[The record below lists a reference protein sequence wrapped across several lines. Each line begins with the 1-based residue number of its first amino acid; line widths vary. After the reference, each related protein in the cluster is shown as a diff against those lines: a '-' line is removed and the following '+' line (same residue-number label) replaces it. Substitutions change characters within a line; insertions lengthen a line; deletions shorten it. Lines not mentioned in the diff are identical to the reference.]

1 MLSRLIE
8 SGAGATAR
16 RQWLPSGLIAVAAHA
31 VIVAGAALA
40 TLEPAPAVGAGQS
53 AVIIA
58 WPVETTRDRRGEA
71 RDEIPGLPEPIVDA
85 PPVPP
90 FGLPPIATGGRIE
103 PLLPVRDVGGTE
115 PVNDGPSAPADGW
128 SVDEPPA
135 LLAGPPPAY
144 PELLRAAGIEGRV
157 VLQVVIDTLGRAE
170 PAARVFESSNPGFD
184 GAALAYVQGAVFRPG
199 RVRGRAVRVLIRL
212 PIAFTLRAVR

>member
-8 SGAGATAR
+8 SGAGTTAR
-16 RQWLPSGLIAVAAHA
+16 RHWLPSGLIAVAAHA

-40 TLEPAPAVGAGQS
+40 TLEPAPAVGADQS

-58 WPVETTRDRRGEA
+58 WPVETARDRRGEA
-71 RDEIPGLPEPIVDA
+71 RDEIAGLAEPIVDV

-103 PLLPVRDVGGTE
+103 PFLPVRDVAGTG
-115 PVNDGPSAPADGW
+115 PVNDGPAAPADW
-128 SVDEPPA
+128 LSVDEPPA
-135 LLAGPPPAY
+135 LLAGPPPPY

-184 GAALAYVQGAVFRPG
+184 GAALASVRGALFRPA

-212 PIAFTLRAVR
+212 PIAFTLRGVR

>member
-40 TLEPAPAVGAGQS
+40 TLEPAPAVGADQS

-58 WPVETTRDRRGEA
+58 WPVETARDRRGEA
-71 RDEIPGLPEPIVDA
+71 RDEIAGLPEPIVDVA
-85 PPVPP
+85 PVPP

-103 PLLPVRDVGGTE
+103 PFLPVRDVAGTG
-115 PVNDGPSAPADGW
+115 PVNDGPAAPADW
-128 SVDEPPA
+128 LSVDEPPA
-135 LLAGPPPAY
+135 LLAGPPPVY
-144 PELLRAAGIEGRV
+144 PELLRAAGIRGRV
-157 VLQVVIDTLGRAE
+157 VLQVVVDTLGRAE
-170 PAARVFESSNPGFD
+170 RAVTVVESSNRGFD
-184 GAALAYVQGAVFRPG
+184 AAALAYVREARFRPG
-199 RVRGRAVRVLIRL
+199 RVRSRAVRVLIRL
-212 PIAFTLRAVR
+212 PIDFTLRGAP

>member
-40 TLEPAPAVGAGQS
+40 TLEPTRRRCPLRAP
-53 AVIIA
+53 
-58 WPVETTRDRRGEA
+58 TDRE
-71 RDEIPGLPEPIVDA
+71 
-85 PPVPP
+85 
-90 FGLPPIATGGRIE
+90 GR
-103 PLLPVRDVGGTE
+103 
-115 PVNDGPSAPADGW
+115 AH
-128 SVDEPPA
+128 
-135 LLAGPPPAY
+135 PPPAY

-184 GAALAYVQGAVFRPG
+184 GAALAYVRSPVSAGTGGGSRRARADPPAH
-199 RVRGRAVRVLIRL
+199 RVHAAGVR
-212 PIAFTLRAVR
+212 

>member
-40 TLEPAPAVGAGQS
+40 TLEPTRRRCPLRAP
-53 AVIIA
+53 
-58 WPVETTRDRRGEA
+58 TDRE
-71 RDEIPGLPEPIVDA
+71 
-85 PPVPP
+85 
-90 FGLPPIATGGRIE
+90 GR
-103 PLLPVRDVGGTE
+103 
-115 PVNDGPSAPADGW
+115 AH
-128 SVDEPPA
+128 
-135 LLAGPPPAY
+135 PPPAY

-184 GAALAYVQGAVFRPG
+184 GAALACVRGARFRPG
-199 RVRGRAVRVLIRL
+199 RVGGRAVRVLIRL
-212 PIAFTLRAVR
+212 PIAFTLRGVR

>member
-103 PLLPVRDVGGTE
+103 PSLPVPGVAGT
-115 PVNDGPSAPADGW
+115 GPANESDAAADWW
-128 SVDEPPA
+128 SVDEAPA
-135 LLAGPPPAY
+135 LLAGPSPPY

-184 GAALAYVQGAVFRPG
+184 GAALAYVRGARFRPG
-199 RVRGRAVRVLIRL
+199 RVGGRAVRVLIRL
-212 PIAFTLRAVR
+212 PIAFTLRGVR

>member
-40 TLEPAPAVGAGQS
+40 TLEPAPAGADQS

-58 WPVETTRDRRGEA
+58 WPVETARDRRGEA
-71 RDEIPGLPEPIVDA
+71 RDEIPGLPEPIVDV

-90 FGLPPIATGGRIE
+90 IGLPPIERGGRTRHRRI
-103 PLLPVRDVGGTE
+103 
-115 PVNDGPSAPADGW
+115 PSC
-128 SVDEPPA
+128 SEPPA
-135 LLAGPPPAY
+135 SK
-144 PELLRAAGIEGRV
+144 AAWC
-157 VLQVVIDTLGRAE
+157 
-170 PAARVFESSNPGFD
+170 
-184 GAALAYVQGAVFRPG
+184 FRS
-199 RVRGRAVRVLIRL
+199 
-212 PIAFTLRAVR
+212 